1 MAEWDVEVDGTIYRI
16 EGGDTPPTEQEARDA
31 VRYYSGESSDESS
44 NYNLNGQSVPL
55 SDVTFIGRQGEPGLD
70 ATPLDIAADVS
81 NTQWQGILDRVP
93 GYRPVMTHS
102 MYVGRYL
109 TDPEYR
115 KIPYSEAIKHAE
127 SQYLD
132 YLGAER
138 NPAAYTSGMLA
149 GIPATA
155 TFIPGGAAKAGAGT
169 VAQSYLKGLGKS
181 TLGGSVYGAAL
192 SLSDALAR
200 GELPSLQDFAGS
212 TVFGGLAG
220 GAGYSAVRGGLA
232 GAEWLA
238 NKLAPAAGI
247 VSTRL
252 GDYLRE
258 FHPSIYNKLYK
269 GATTYK
275 NVSGVGK
282 KALLSSV
289 SDDAVRYG
297 TVDDPLFVTPNSFNE
312 DAITEIAM
320 KDVGSARNI
329 GVKIKPYQQRVA
341 SEINNNINSYGK
353 NIGTPADLQARELIL
368 SGKYA
373 GLENKLR
380 NEVISYDDLVK
391 AFSEGRGTSD
401 AETIAQTIIDGIR
414 GQASVGTLA
423 EMGVATGTKIP
434 SNIVSKFDDLVSEY
448 SKGRSILEATR
459 MAEKSLR
466 DSKLLDYSQ
475 VKVPASAL
483 HSYVKTLAKKAVTN
497 ASKEDAIVMDG
508 LLNAISKKVPMVRSY
523 KQDYNTYYKIAEGAA
538 EGRSLYNNS
547 SITQPEAIRGA
558 IYKPVTRYDS
568 KIGMSIDDKPLT
580 DVVINA
586 RKTGFVSKIAED
598 MNKVD
603 SFIEMPNKAQQSFFA
618 TEASA
623 SGGKSLTDLVEHYNY
638 LKRISDITDAASG
651 KIKEPA
657 VDALNAAAAS
667 LYSNKLAAIANAP
680 VTRRAL
686 SKMGVATGTKRLNEF
701 MQLPVREVDKFMYP
715 GTDILVPYSRAVG
728 GRIGV
733 VRRDEKRKSE
743 D

>member
-55 SDVTFIGRQGEPGLD
+55 SDVSFIRDPEGPGLD
-70 ATPLDIAADVS
+70 ATPLDIAADVA

-93 GYRPVMTHS
+93 GYRPAITHAS
-102 MYVGRYL
+102 YVSRYL

-115 KIPYSEAIKHAE
+115 KVPYSEAIKHAE

-155 TFIPGGAAKAGAGT
+155 TFIPGGAAKVGAGT

-181 TLGGSVYGAAL
+181 TLGGSAYGAAL
-192 SLSDALAR
+192 SLSDSLAR

-232 GAEWLA
+232 GAGWLA
-238 NKLAPAAGI
+238 NKLAPVAGI

-297 TVDDPLFVTPNSFNE
+297 TADDPLFVTPNSYNE
-312 DAITEIAM
+312 KAITEIAM
-320 KDVGSARNI
+320 KDVGSAKDI
-329 GVKIKPYQQRVA
+329 GFKVKPYQQRVA

-368 SGKYA
+368 SSKYA

-423 EMGVATGTKIP
+423 EMGVATGSKIP
-434 SNIVSKFDDLVSEY
+434 VTIGDYTTV
-448 SKGRSILEATR
+448 
-459 MAEKSLR
+459 
-466 DSKLLDYSQ
+466 KL
-475 VKVPASAL
+475 PASAI

-508 LLNAISKKVPMVRSY
+508 LLNVISKKVPMVRSY

-547 SITQPEAIRGA
+547 SITQPEAIRGI

-586 RKTGFVSKIAED
+586 RKSGFVSKIAED

-603 SFIEMPNKAQQSFFA
+603 SFVSTPNKAQQSFFA

-623 SGGKSLTDLVEHYNY
+623 SGGKSLADLVEHYNY

-651 KIKEPA
+651 VIKEPA
-657 VDALNAAAAS
+657 VDALNAATAS
-667 LYSNKLAAIANAP
+667 LYSNKIAAVANAP
-680 VTRRAL
+680 ATRRAL

-701 MQLPVREVDKFMYP
+701 MQQPVREINKFMYP
-715 GTDILVPYSRAVG
+715 ETDILVPYSRAVG